1 MLQVKERASLV
12 AQRVRNPPTNA
23 GDSGSIP
30 GLGRSSGEGNGY
42 PLEYSCLENP
52 MDRGAWWA
60 TVHGVTFIK
69 VKYLFHKYFHKE
81 GLPQTLRILTQE
93 KKRLLIKGKGPKL
106 HIITESLWN
115 CGKGQTC

>member
-1 MLQVKERASLV
+1 
-12 AQRVRNPPTNA
+12 
-23 GDSGSIP
+23 
-30 GLGRSSGEGNGY
+30 
-42 PLEYSCLENP
+42 